1 MGSGNRQSLAT
12 GAPRTGGVKAPN
24 RARSEKAK
32 KKMMATLRAIRAG
45 KVSPERMPAVLGTV
59 STIVDSFVLDHLGDR
74 KK

>member
-1 MGSGNRQSLAT
+1 
-12 GAPRTGGVKAPN
+12 
-24 RARSEKAK
+24 
-32 KKMMATLRAIRAG
+32 MMATLRAIRAG